1 MIKGLGHQAD
11 FEPILGYH
19 VDFTC
24 YCRLTVWSQPIRVF
38 IVRLMYYN
46 TNYGIILVDPIAY
59 SPN

>member
-19 VDFTC
+19 VD
-24 YCRLTVWSQPIRVF
+24 CRLTVWSQTIRVF

-46 TNYGIILVDPIAY
+46 TNYGII
-59 SPN
+59 S